1 MAVSAVTFAA
11 STSSEEPKFLK
22 VVILSHETDKEWG
35 FFVKNIDKDVCTL
48 PKEVVRN

>member
-11 STSSEEPKFLK
+11 STSSEEPRFLK

-35 FFVKNIDKDVCTL
+35 VFLSKI
-48 PKEVVRN
+48 